1 MRDVVPPLDPVKP
14 AKKQIAS
21 EAPAGFAETSKF
33 DYAAAAELFTRNGP
47 KPHSGEA
54 GAVPPAADWTRARS
68 ARRNALTYRRFATGA
83 EAIRFAVEEPGRDRA
98 RKRRRPVRVRRD
110 PDLVRE
116 RGVSVAARHAGGRNM
131 MCRRAATQ
139 GSARR

>member
-14 AKKQIAS
+14 AIKQIAS
-21 EAPAGFAETSKF
+21 EAPAGFAETGKF

-83 EAIRFAVEEPGRDRA
+83 EAIRFAVEELAPRRLAGTVLESDGDRFESA
-98 RKRRRPVRVRRD
+98 AIRTLYESAAYPL
-110 PDLVRE
+110 P
-116 RGVSVAARHAGGRNM
+116 RGTPAEE
-131 MCRRAATQ
+131 T
-139 GSARR
+139 